1 MNVIDIINKKREG
14 YELTNEEIGYFV
26 NGYTR
31 GEIADYQASALLMAI
46 CLNGMTAEET
56 TALALYIRDSGDTV
70 DLSEIDGI
78 KIDKHSTGGVGDKT
92 TLVVAPIVAAAGVKL
107 AKMSGRGLGHTGG
120 TLDKLESI
128 KGFSTVIERE
138 KFIKTVNSIGL
149 SVIGQSGNLAP
160 ADKKLYALRDV
171 TGTVSSIPLIASSIM
186 GKKLASGADR
196 IVLDVKTGSG
206 AFMKTVEE
214 AVSLGKT
221 MVDIGAMAGKAT
233 SALVTD
239 MESPLGCAIGN
250 ALEVEEAI
258 NTLKG
263 KGEERF
269 LTLCLHLA
277 AEMLTFA
284 GKGNREE
291 CFDTARK
298 MVESGK
304 ALTAFRMMVIAQGG
318 DPSCIDD
325 GSKLPKASVIK
336 PFTAKKEGFVSV
348 QNALCY
354 GKAACAL
361 GAGRLRKEDGVDH
374 AAGICLAKKVGD
386 LVKEGDVIAYLH
398 TNSEKT
404 LADAEKLLEEGTVL
418 SDTAPAMQSIVIARI
433 NENGETQWIN

>member
-1 MNVIDIINKKREG
+1 MNIIDIINKKREG
-14 YELTNEEIGYFV
+14 YELTDEEIGYFV
-26 NGYTR
+26 KGYTR

-46 CLNGMTAEET
+46 CLQGMTEAET

-206 AFMKTVEE
+206 AFMKTADE

-221 MVDIGAMAGKAT
+221 MVGIGAGAGKAT

-239 MESPLGCAIGN
+239 MESPLGYAIGN

-263 KGEERF
+263 EGEERF
-269 LTLCLHLA
+269 LTLCLHLS
-277 AEMLTFA
+277 AEMLAFA
-284 GKGNREE
+284 GKGSREE
-291 CFDTARK
+291 CFATAK
-298 MVESGK
+298 EMVESGK
-304 ALTAFRMMVIAQGG
+304 ALTAFRVMVIAQGG
-318 DPSCIDD
+318 DSSCIDD
-325 GSKLPKASVIK
+325 LSKLPKASIIK
-336 PFTAKKEGFVSV
+336 PFVAKKDGFVSV
-348 QNALCY
+348 QDALCY
-354 GKAACAL
+354 GKAACVL
-361 GAGRLRKEDGVDH
+361 GAGRLRKEDSVDH
-374 AAGICLAKKVGD
+374 AAGIYLTKKVGD
-386 LVKEGDVIAYLH
+386 FAKKGEAVAYLH
-398 TNSEKT
+398 TNREDT
-404 LADAEKLLEEGTVL
+404 VGAAEKLLEEGTVVA
-418 SDTAPAMQSIVIARI
+418 DTAPDMKGIVMARI
-433 NENGETQWIN
+433 NEKGEIQWIS